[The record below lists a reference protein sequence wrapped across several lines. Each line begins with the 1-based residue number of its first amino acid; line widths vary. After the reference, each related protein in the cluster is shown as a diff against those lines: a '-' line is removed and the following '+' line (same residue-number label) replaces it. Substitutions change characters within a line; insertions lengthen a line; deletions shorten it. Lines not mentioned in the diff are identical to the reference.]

1 MRLLLP
7 TAVISLAAVFA
18 LAAEDANDAVFQSS
32 VQIVTVAFSA
42 IDKLG
47 RPVPDLQ
54 LNELKLL
61 DNGHPRDIHSF
72 SRDTD
77 LPLTLGL
84 VADISSSQSE
94 YIRKHREDLRQFLH
108 QVLHQGD
115 QAFLVSVSK
124 RSTLTVDMTGSFES
138 LDTAVDQL
146 EMDRSEG
153 EPFGGACRTT
163 CGTLLWNGI
172 WGSAKLRLNEV
183 QGRKAILVLSDGQD
197 DGSIRS
203 LSATI
208 EAAQDAD
215 TPVYTIGSE
224 PLSLAA
230 WIAPGMKALNMMGLA
245 RLKRL
250 SEETGGG
257 YFKATKDPSKI
268 FDQIE
273 TELRHLY
280 VLSFALPPEDRDG
293 KFHKLKVESS
303 REGVRVR
310 SRVGYLAQ

>member
-1 MRLLLP
+1 MRLWLP
-7 TAVISLAAVFA
+7 AALVSLAAVFA
-18 LAAEDANDAVFQSS
+18 LIAQDADFSASA
-32 VQIVTVAFSA
+32 QIVTVAFSA

-54 LNELKLL
+54 LDELKLL
-61 DNGHPRDIHSF
+61 DNGHPRDIRSF

-124 RSTLTVDMTGSFES
+124 RSTLTVDMTDSFEA
-138 LDTAVDQL
+138 LDAAIDQL

-203 LSATI
+203 LSAAI
-208 EAAQDAD
+208 EAAQGADA
-215 TPVYTIGSE
+215 PVYTIGSE
-224 PLSLAA
+224 PLALAA
-230 WIAPGMKALNMMGLA
+230 WVAPGMKALNMMGLS

-250 SEETGGG
+250 SEQTGGG

-280 VLSFALPPEDRDG
+280 VLSFALPVEDRDG
-293 KFHKLKVESS
+293 KFHRLEVKSS
-303 REGVRVR
+303 RDGVRVR
-310 SRVGYLAQ
+310 SRVGYLAQQ